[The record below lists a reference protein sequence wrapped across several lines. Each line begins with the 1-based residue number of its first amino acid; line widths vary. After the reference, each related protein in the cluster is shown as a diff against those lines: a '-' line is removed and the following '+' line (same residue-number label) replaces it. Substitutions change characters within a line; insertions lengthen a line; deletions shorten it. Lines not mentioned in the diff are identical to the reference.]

1 MTGQASSPG
10 VLDGQVALVTGA
22 AQGLGATF
30 ASALAA
36 HGARVALVDLSDTQG
51 ACERIVAAGGS
62 AIALQADVTRRQ
74 DVQAAME
81 AAAQAFGGMDI
92 LVNNAALSAA
102 LRLCKLQDITSEQWD
117 RVMAVNVRG
126 TFECLK
132 AAVPLMAA
140 RGRGK
145 IVNIA
150 SGTAIK
156 GTPGLLHYVA
166 SKGAVISMTRAAARE
181 LGPQGIRVNCL
192 APGLTQSEGVVSHPD
207 WSGESTR
214 SASLASRAI
223 QRDGMPQ
230 DLLGAMVFLC
240 SAASDFMT
248 GQTLVVDGG
257 SAMV

>member
-1 MTGQASSPG
+1 MTGAASPPG

-22 AQGLGATF
+22 AQGLGAAF
-30 ASALAA
+30 AGVLAA
-36 HGARVALVDLSDTQG
+36 QGACVALVDLADPG
-51 ACERIVAAGGS
+51 AACERIVAAGGR
-62 AIALQADVTRRQ
+62 AIALRADVTQ
-74 DVQAAME
+74 HDEVKAAMN
-81 AAAQAFGGMDI
+81 ATAQAFGGMDI

-102 LRLCKLQDITSEQWD
+102 LRLCPLQEITSEQWD

-132 AAVPLMAA
+132 AAVPLMAE
-140 RGRGK
+140 RGQGK

-166 SKGAVISMTRAAARE
+166 SKGAIISMTRAAARE

-192 APGLTQSEGVVSHPD
+192 APGLTRSEGVVAHPD
-207 WSGESTR
+207 WSGDSAR

-223 QRDGMPQ
+223 QRDAMPQ

-240 SAASDFMT
+240 SPASDFIT

>member
-1 MTGQASSPG
+1 MKNERG
-10 VLDGQVALVTGA
+10 VLDGQVAVVTGA

-36 HGARVALVDLSDTQG
+36 QGARVALVDLSDPRG
-51 ACERIVAAGGS
+51 ACERIVAAGGN
-62 AIALQADVTRRQ
+62 AIALQADVTKQQ
-74 DVQAAME
+74 DVQAVMGAT
-81 AAAQAFGGMDI
+81 AQAFGGMDI

-140 RGRGK
+140 RGQGK

-192 APGLTQSEGVVSHPD
+192 APGLTRSEGVVAHPD
-207 WSGESTR
+207 WSGDAART
-214 SASLASRAI
+214 ASLASRAI

-240 SAASDFMT
+240 SPASDFMT